1 MIFLYKENV
10 IFFKQELIMS
20 NKDQAV
26 VVLGASPKPERYS
39 NKAVA
44 MLKEHNYEVI
54 PVNPSG
60 VGIHGLSTV
69 KSLDEI
75 KIPVGTLTMYV
86 GAGVSSGQKDAIL
99 KLAPERVI
107 FNPGSENA
115 ELEAVLKDN
124 GMEIIHACTLVML
137 RTGQF

>member
-1 MIFLYKENV
+1 
-10 IFFKQELIMS
+10 MS
-20 NKDQAV
+20 NKNQTV

-39 NKAVA
+39 NQAVA
-44 MLKEHNYEVI
+44 MLKEHGYEVI

-60 VGIHGLSTV
+60 VGIHDLSTV

-75 KIPVGTLTMYV
+75 NVPVGTLTMYV
-86 GAGVSSGQKDAIL
+86 GPAVSSGQKDAVL

-107 FNPGSENA
+107 FNPGSENS
-115 ELEAVLKDN
+115 ELEAALENEGIKT
-124 GMEIIHACTLVML
+124 IHACTLVML